1 MAFFMESTF
10 IAVMFFG
17 WGRVSKRFHLV
28 ATWLTAIGSNLSALW
43 ILVAN
48 SWMQHPA
55 GMHFN
60 PETARNEMHNFWDV
74 LLSPVS
80 VNKFIHTITSGY
92 VLASIVMIGISA
104 WYVLKGRH
112 IWMAKRSVLMA
123 SVFGFIA
130 LIVVVITGDGSA
142 YQVAQKQPMK
152 LAAMEG
158 LYEGRQGAGLV
169 AVGVLKPRVQ
179 PLDSGEAFLFKM
191 EVPRLLSWLGYH
203 DTEAFV
209 PGVND
214 VLRGGYQY
222 DTPDGET
229 VVEPSVEEKIGMGR
243 AAIEALRDFTDYRM
257 QGDTAGMEE
266 ARERLEA
273 NFRYFGYGYLNS
285 PESVVPNVPLTFY
298 AFHTMVALGGLF
310 FVFFA
315 VVLYLSLRDRVAKR
329 WLLITSIIMV
339 GGGRGWASALDYS
352 GYSAHYG
359 GGISY

>member
-1 MAFFMESTF
+1 
-10 IAVMFFG
+10 
-17 WGRVSKRFHLV
+17 
-28 ATWLTAIGSNLSALW
+28 
-43 ILVAN
+43 
-48 SWMQHPA
+48 
-55 GMHFN
+55 
-60 PETARNEMHNFWDV
+60 
-74 LLSPVS
+74 
-80 VNKFIHTITSGY
+80 
-92 VLASIVMIGISA
+92 
-104 WYVLKGRH
+104 
-112 IWMAKRSVLMA
+112 
-123 SVFGFIA
+123 
-130 LIVVVITGDGSA
+130 
-142 YQVAQKQPMK
+142 
-152 LAAMEG
+152 
-158 LYEGRQGAGLV
+158 
-169 AVGVLKPRVQ
+169 
-179 PLDSGEAFLFKM
+179 M

-229 VVEPSVEEKIGMGR
+229 VVEPSVEEKISMGR

-257 QGDTAGMEE
+257 QGDTGGMEE

-339 GGGRGWASALDYS
+339 PLVYLCSQAGWVVAEVGRQPWTIQDILPTMAAVSRIDAGAVQVTFCIFAILFTVLLVAELSIMFRQIKLGPRDN
-352 GYSAHYG
+352 
-359 GGISY
+359 

>member
-1 MAFFMESTF
+1 
-10 IAVMFFG
+10 
-17 WGRVSKRFHLV
+17 
-28 ATWLTAIGSNLSALW
+28 
-43 ILVAN
+43 
-48 SWMQHPA
+48 
-55 GMHFN
+55 
-60 PETARNEMHNFWDV
+60 
-74 LLSPVS
+74 
-80 VNKFIHTITSGY
+80 
-92 VLASIVMIGISA
+92 
-104 WYVLKGRH
+104 
-112 IWMAKRSVLMA
+112 MAKRSVLMA

-229 VVEPSVEEKIGMGR
+229 VVEPSVEEKISMGR
-243 AAIEALRDFTDYRM
+243 KAIEALRDFTDYRM

-315 VVLYLSLRDRVAKR
+315 VVLYLSLRDRIAKR

-339 GGGRGWASALDYS
+339 PLVYLCSQAGWVVAEVGRQPWTIQDILPTMAAVSRIDAGAVQVTFCIFAILFTVLLVAELSIMFRQIKLGPRDN
-352 GYSAHYG
+352 
-359 GGISY
+359 